1 MKYYLLLLS
10 FLCSFTG
17 AGAQTTSDRDY
28 YLVKVYHCS
37 NQQQIEQIEQ
47 YLGKE
52 LIPFLHQNGVA
63 KVGAFLPIDHDTA
76 TDKQLYLWI
85 PLTRLD
91 QLARIEN
98 RFGNLNP
105 YADTGL
111 LRIYGNNA
119 PAPYNSIE
127 TMLSEAFAF
136 HKRYNIAASFTPS
149 SETVYEFRSY
159 ESSTENLHLRKVH
172 MFNQGGEI
180 ALFKKLDFNAVFYAR
195 VIAGAHMPNL
205 IYMTRFRNRADRE
218 EHWTRFGNSPE
229 WKTMSAMPKYGNTVS
244 KHVVVLMR
252 ASVCSEF

>member
-1 MKYYLLLLS
+1 MKHYLLLLL
-10 FLCSFTG
+10 FFCSFAG
-17 AGAQTTSDRDY
+17 AGAQTASGRDY

-37 NQQQIEQIEQ
+37 SLQQIQQVEA
-47 YLGKE
+47 YVGKE
-52 LIPFLHQNGVA
+52 MIPFLHRNGVA
-63 KVGAFLPIDHDTA
+63 KVGVFLPIDNDTA

-85 PLTRLD
+85 PLNRLD

-98 RFGNLNP
+98 RFGNINP

-111 LRIYGNNA
+111 LETPVSNGT
-119 PAPYNSIE
+119 APYNRIE
-127 TMLSEAFAF
+127 TSLSEAFAF
-136 HKRYNIAASFTPS
+136 HKRYHIAADFTPS
-149 SETVYEFRSY
+149 PETVYEFRSY

-180 ALFKKLDFNAVFYAR
+180 ALFKKLGFNAVFYAR
-195 VIAGAHMPNL
+195 VIAGAQMPNL

-218 EHWTRFGNSPE
+218 EHWKRFGNSPE
-229 WKTMSAMPKYGNTVS
+229 WKTMSAMPKYVNTVS